1 MAGPR
6 ERDKREERHKE
17 SSKCK
22 ENLFAAQTQELSDQA
37 MHTDGQEAVT
47 SKKRMLEE
55 LIAGEEIHEKRH
67 KTEE

>member
-1 MAGPR
+1 M
-6 ERDKREERHKE
+6 E
-17 SSKCK
+17 SSK
-22 ENLFAAQTQELSDQA
+22 ENLFAAQTQELSDHA

-55 LIAGEEIHEKRH
+55 LVAGEEIHEKHH